1 MATAPILIRIK
12 TKTSELVA
20 EELRSKA
27 IVIARMLDLITEANK
42 LGHTHKAI
50 LQSINAGGLDTG
62 MNNYRVY
69 LHRARQSRERAIPPD
84 AQPEDKGGPQP
95 QVQREIP
102 PLPVP
107 LPDSG
112 AAGEASVT
120 QVRDALVGAK
130 QTATTDYSQYARN
143 LIKSRKAKK

>member
-1 MATAPILIRIK
+1 MTTAPILIRIK
-12 TKTSELVA
+12 AKTSELVA

-27 IVIARMLDLITEANK
+27 VVIARMLDLITEANK

-69 LHRARQSRERAIPPD
+69 LHRARQSRERTIPPG
-84 AQPEDKGGPQP
+84 AQPEDKGGSQP
-95 QVQREIP
+95 LVQREISP
-102 PLPVP
+102 PAS
-107 LPDSG
+107 LPDIG
-112 AAGEASVT
+112 AAGEGSVT